1 MFRSASAF
9 LAGILYLVLA
19 SAASA
24 GSVQLRAAENGHFVT
39 SAIINGSSVKML
51 VDTGASTV
59 ALRHEDARKAGFRP
73 DDLDF
78 DIPVS
83 TANGI
88 VNAARVRI
96 DRIEIGGIL
105 VEDLDGIVLPKGAL
119 AGSLLGMSFLS
130 RLHSFEVRN
139 GVLHLRE

>member
-1 MFRSASAF
+1 MFRPASAI
-9 LAGILYLVLA
+9 LAVTLWLAFA
-19 SAASA
+19 SAAAA
-24 GSVQLRAAENGHFVT
+24 GSVQLRAAENGHFMT
-39 SAIINGSSVKML
+39 SAYINGCSVKML

-59 ALRHEDARKAGFRP
+59 ALRHEDARRVGLRP

-88 VNAARVRI
+88 VNAARIRI
-96 DRIEIGGIL
+96 DRIEIGGIR
-105 VEDLDGIVLPKGAL
+105 VEDIDGIVLPKGAL

-130 RLHSFEVRN
+130 RLRSFEVRD
-139 GVLHLRE
+139 GVLNLRE

>member
-1 MFRSASAF
+1 
-9 LAGILYLVLA
+9 
-19 SAASA
+19 
-24 GSVQLRAAENGHFVT
+24 
-39 SAIINGSSVKML
+39 ML

-59 ALRHEDARKAGFRP
+59 ALRHEDARRVGPRP

-88 VNAARVRI
+88 VNAARIRI
-96 DRIEIGGIL
+96 DRIEIGGIR
-105 VEDLDGIVLPKGAL
+105 VEDINGMVLPKGAL

-130 RLHSFEVRN
+130 RLRSFEVRD
-139 GVLHLRE
+139 GVLNLRE